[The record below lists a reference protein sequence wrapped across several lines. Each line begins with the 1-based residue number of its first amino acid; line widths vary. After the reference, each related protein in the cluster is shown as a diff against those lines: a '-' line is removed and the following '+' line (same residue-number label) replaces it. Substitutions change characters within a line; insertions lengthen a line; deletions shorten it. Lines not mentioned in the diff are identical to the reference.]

1 MSRPE
6 WFADR
11 KPPLGKS
18 FSYQFFSSE
27 KVCTLGRNTACFAT
41 TAPEMYLFETA
52 CGRAPEK
59 KSYRD
64 KNAILL
70 AFFREK
76 KRHGSRAGWSQSV
89 HSTPGYEPGTGKREA
104 VHRSCFRDDFSSAD
118 HERVR
123 HVHAPGITTQDGP
136 LTSRTSRLWPV
147 SLAAEA
153 AARTKKQENV
163 DKGFGRRQENQ
174 QWEF

>member
-104 VHRSCFRDDFSSAD
+104 VHRSCFRNDFSSAD
-118 HERVR
+118 HEGVR
-123 HVHAPGITTQDGP
+123 HVPAPGKTTQDGP
-136 LTSRTSRLWPV
+136 LTSGTARLWPV
-147 SLAAEA
+147 SLAAKA
-153 AARTKKQENV
+153 AGGSDQENV
-163 DKGFGRRQENQ
+163 DNRSGRRRKDQ
-174 QWEF
+174 QWES